1 MQRWGESDE
10 GDRIVLNGGDEEKAG
25 GLVWSRTP

>member
-25 GLVWSRTP
+25 GASVE